1 MATPSALS
9 LSKYVI
15 QRDLNSILSLSL
27 DFMDESGTVVLVTKG
42 KMLVTRQTIE
52 EPNGNVL
59 VTITHK
65 VLSLMPTYEIHDGDV
80 NGPITV
86 IIKQNFNLGM
96 FLGGRSIN
104 INDAS
109 GQPIAVA
116 NGDFMGFQ
124 FNITSTDGAQ
134 VATVSKAIGPGIMQG
149 ITDLM
154 KRKYV
159 LSISDKGKIPTLSI
173 LGFLVVLEILAT
185 QHHGSSGGGGR

>member
-1 MATPSALS
+1 
-9 LSKYVI
+9 
-15 QRDLNSILSLSL
+15 
-27 DFMDESGTVVLVTKG
+27 
-42 KMLVTRQTIE
+42 
-52 EPNGNVL
+52 
-59 VTITHK
+59 
-65 VLSLMPTYEIHDGDV
+65 
-80 NGPITV
+80 
-86 IIKQNFNLGM
+86 M

-134 VATVSKAIGPGIMQG
+134 VATVSKAIGPGLMQG
-149 ITDLM
+149 IKDLM

-159 LSISDKGKIPTLSI
+159 LSIADKGKVPTLSI
-173 LGFLVVLEILAT
+173 LGFLVVLEILST